1 MKHNILKK
9 TVLIL
14 LSAASLLPESMQQQE
29 SLQNPESK
37 YLYKKS
43 THHSDFFAKD
53 RLIEESLFSPE
64 MAWNILYYMRQDR
77 MVINKITGAVENLPK
92 IAAVLKSIAQDLNN
106 SAQIVSEQKQA
117 MKNALHALLEATETA
132 IFVTAVEA
140 AYHDPRFIFQPTVNE
155 QLISELNAQKQ
166 TIQSY
171 ITAINNITPYDE
183 QYSSSSY
190 FSWLPSF
197 GAAANPASALS
208 MQQITIDPYSETIT
222 IPASLIS
229 TIVKTNDYKEMA
241 DAGQA
246 ANLLFKQCFIA
257 QQHHLK
263 DTQLI
268 SKIKFNI
275 NAPVNAHNYIYTRFP
290 DIVQMCQIA
299 QNFVTAQAPRVDLQ
313 APLTQE
319 QMIAHQLLLHIRQA
333 VQTALFVA
341 NKKSSF
347 NIGYLLPTT
356 VTSYL
361 DKIVGEL
368 TKYDTYLDALCKDPQ
383 FGATVNDTYQSEQR
397 WMITKYAAGAVTA
410 AAVTAIGLP
419 YVTAATMATISG
431 IASAGKT
438 ASEIASAWS
447 KPDEGSTLARAQ
459 NIGSTVLY
467 GADKVGK
474 AAGAVVGVA
483 GAAQYAISQGYVPQE
498 LLSQD
503 TVKLLNKVENT
514 AKNVATVGGFV
525 NSVKSV
531 SGLAQGSLKSWQDI
545 VTEGKNIGFT
555 WALPVAL
562 WNTGGAT
569 INAINNS
576 KFAVSQAHKLYKDS
590 TTAVAAG
597 KFAYQNL
604 RELAGLETTQEY
616 RHPEATAEQISQVFT
631 QVIITAI
638 QQNQIPT
645 QQVQLAAQN
654 LLQNNAPPMH
664 VIQGLQIVQKQA
676 PDEQSFIQIQQTI
689 DKIARIAKIM
699 IQPVSRPQF
708 NQVPSPMQSQPQFAI
723 A

>member
-1 MKHNILKK
+1 MEYIVKK
-9 TVLIL
+9 TTLIL
-14 LSAASLLPESMQQQE
+14 LCTGSFLQASMQQQPQADM
-29 SLQNPESK
+29 SQ
-37 YLYKKS
+37 YLYKRN
-43 THHSDFFAKD
+43 THHADFYAKD
-53 RLIEESLFSPE
+53 RLIEESLFSPA
-64 MAWNILYYMRQDR
+64 MAWNILFYMRQDR
-77 MVINKITGAVENLPK
+77 MVINKITGTVENLPK

-171 ITAINNITPYDE
+171 VTAVNNITPYDE

-197 GAAANPASALS
+197 GAAATPAPALS
-208 MQQITIDPYSETIT
+208 MQQLAIDPSSQTIT
-222 IPASLIS
+222 IPASLMP

-263 DTQLI
+263 DLNRMG
-268 SKIKFNI
+268 KIQFNVS
-275 NAPVNAHNYIYTRFP
+275 APIGAQNYIYTRFP

-333 VQTALFVA
+333 VQTALFIA

-347 NIGYLLPTT
+347 NVGYLLPAA

-361 DKIVGEL
+361 DSIVGEL
-368 TKYDTYLDALCKDPQ
+368 TKYDTYLDALCKNPQ

-397 WMITKYAAGAVTA
+397 MMITKYAAGAIA
-410 AAVTAIGLP
+410 AAAITAIAAP
-419 YVTAATMATISG
+419 YVVAAGMGTIAKIAAT
-431 IASAGKT
+431 GKT
-438 ASEIASAWS
+438 VTELASAWN
-447 KPDEGSTLARAQ
+447 KPDEGSTLAQAQ
-459 NIGSTVLY
+459 NIGSAVLY

-474 AAGAVVGVA
+474 AAGAVVGIT
-483 GAAQYAISQGYVPQE
+483 GAAQYAISNGYVPQE

-503 TVKLLNKVENT
+503 TVKLIDKVENT

-525 NSVKSV
+525 SSVKGV
-531 SGLAQGSLKSWQDI
+531 SGLASGSLKSWQDI

-555 WALPVAL
+555 WTLPMAL
-562 WNTGGAT
+562 WNTGGA
-569 INAINNS
+569 AIKAVNDS
-576 KFAVSQAHKLYKDS
+576 KFAVGEANRLYKNS

-616 RHPEATAEQISQVFT
+616 RHPQATAEQISQVFT

-654 LLQNNAPPMH
+654 LLQNNVPPMH
-664 VIQGLQIVQKQA
+664 VIQGLQMVQKQA
-676 PDEQSFIQIQQTI
+676 PDEQSFAQIQQTI

-708 NQVPSPMQSQPQFAI
+708 NQIPSPMQSQPQFAT